1 MSEKET
7 KQAEVEATEAKVA
20 EAPVV
25 SEAQANPEKF
35 LKEFDWHNYEEGI
48 EQVEDKK
55 LEEFE
60 KLVSENFVD
69 TLDDEVVEGEVIHI
83 TDRDAIID
91 INAKSEGVISLNEF
105 RYNPDLKVGDKVE
118 VLIDVREDATGQLV
132 LSHRKARVISR
143 RWTARTRS
151 AEK

>member
-1 MSEKET
+1 MAEET
-7 KQAEVEATEAKVA
+7 KNPEVQEVETPQAETATQEVVA
-20 EAPVV
+20 V
-25 SEAQANPEKF
+25 SPQQENPEQF
-35 LKEFDWHNYEEGI
+35 LKDFNWHNYEEGI
-48 EQVEDKK
+48 DPISDSK

-60 KLVSENFVD
+60 QLVAANFVD
-69 TLDDEVVEGEVIHI
+69 TLDDEVVDGTVINI

-132 LSHRKARVISR
+132 LSHRKHV
-143 RWTARTRS
+143 
-151 AEK
+151 